1 MAKNSIR
8 EGRIRIHLYFSQ
20 KVCKLKFN
28 NYMTALSVN
37 RKWPVFISL
46 ATVLP
51 FILMEIINRKFF
63 PESFP
68 YFLFGMLWL
77 LMLII
82 IFIFQSL
89 VKNLFSPV
97 PNFTILNLMIRFA
110 SLILLGYCWISLI
123 IDQIP
128 CFLGGTN
135 CD

>member
-1 MAKNSIR
+1 MN
-8 EGRIRIHLYFSQ
+8 
-20 KVCKLKFN
+20 
-28 NYMTALSVN
+28 ALPVN
-37 RKWPVFISL
+37 LKWPAFISL

-82 IFIFQSL
+82 IFIFKSL
-89 VKNLFSPV
+89 VKNLHSSV
-97 PNFTILNLMIRFA
+97 LNFTKLNLMTRFA

-123 IDQIP
+123 IDQMP